1 MIFKRTSLQDYFF
14 NSQVALTNAVKNEK
28 IYPLISAY
36 NMTSDKIDQG
46 LATLNKLMTL
56 DYAKTV
62 AHGKQL
68 EARAA
73 LYKLLAEIHPTY
85 MEHVNFT
92 KLKCLKNPARLGR
105 MMLLAPRE
113 RTLNGWLRQAET
125 FYTNLLDDTE
135 MVAELENNAITLEK
149 LNAAKAKI
157 VQVEQANSAYNDTK
171 GRAQN
176 ALEER
181 DELLAEFDLWM
192 REFIYVCKVALRDHK
207 QLLESLKIQVLS
219 KGYVRQKS
227 ESTPADNTVE
237 VDSKTLPKKAEEAKT
252 ILANASTAA
261 AAPELVKVGE
271 AGSMITTLPGNDGSD
286 SSARGS
292 QMQQA
297 MGQ

>member
-14 NSQVALTNAVKNEK
+14 NSQVALTNAKNNEK

-36 NMTSDKIDQG
+36 NMTTGKIDQG
-46 LATLNKLMTL
+46 LTTLQKLMTL

-73 LYKLLAEIHPTY
+73 LYKLLAEAHPTY
-85 MEHVNFT
+85 MEHMNFT

-135 MVAELENNAITLEK
+135 MVTELETNAITLDK
-149 LNAAKAKI
+149 LNTAHTKI
-157 VQVEQANSAYNDTK
+157 IQVEQANSAYNDTK
-171 GRAQN
+171 GIAQN

-181 DELLAEFDLWM
+181 DAVLAEFDLWM
-192 REFIYVCKVALRDHK
+192 KEFIYICKVALRDHK

-219 KGYVRQKS
+219 RGYVRQKS
-227 ESTPADNTVE
+227 EAPSADNTVE
-237 VDSKTLPKKAEEAKT
+237 VNAKTLSKKAEEAKT
-252 ILANASTAA
+252 ILAKASEA
-261 AAPELVKVGE
+261 VKMSE
-271 AGSMITTLPGNDGSD
+271 AVAVKETGSREKVLPGNNGQDGSGLG
-286 SSARGS
+286 AEV
-292 QMQQA
+292 QQV
-297 MGQ
+297 MEQ